1 MAPTEAEEANTLA
14 RAAVEI
20 LPLFGTALQANSSK
34 ETTKEA
40 AAELEKF
47 RQLQNEAENFSQEKR
62 GEDSLLRAME
72 AMRIGALRSKG
83 QQDLTRARAKAVK
96 VATKVA
102 ECFRQTGFSAGLGQA
117 TCALTALQL
126 ARGRPALAVELG
138 SDAANIF
145 RKAGDTLSE
154 AVASGLVVDAHM
166 AKAASLGVGKNF
178 RQSHQL
184 KMTAAEAQEDLSRA
198 RGKHFGDAV
207 RAAEG
212 TLDLLTQTNQKR
224 KKADLL
230 CQVSAMHI
238 GAGTLEDAKECA
250 MTARDLYHDLQ
261 DPAGEKAALLVEMD
275 AHIADKDGFE
285 ALDVAKEVTKVFRK
299 AKDKRGEAEG
309 MLLQMR
315 VLGMMQQVE
324 EMTRLAKDA
333 RSLCQSVGDKKMEG
347 QVVSALFNANID
359 KGDTEIALAQAQ
371 EAAEIFRRAGDKSGE
386 ANALHAR
393 GCIELE
399 AFFKKLESDLA
410 HFRKMGCMQQYYKE
424 PDINAYEASLGLV
437 KKAVDLFEAAEDAEG
452 KAMAQQTLNA
462 SDQKAAMMNDPNETK
477 QIWKDG
483 KLVDVVKTWNPNR
496 DAGSGQAPAL
506 ADE

>member
-96 VATKVA
+96 VSV
-102 ECFRQTGFSAGLGQA
+102 
-117 TCALTALQL
+117 
-126 ARGRPALAVELG
+126 
-138 SDAANIF
+138 
-145 RKAGDTLSE
+145 
-154 AVASGLVVDAHM
+154 GLVVDAHM

-347 QVVSALFNANID
+347 QVVSAL
-359 KGDTEIALAQAQ
+359 
-371 EAAEIFRRAGDKSGE
+371 
-386 ANALHAR
+386 
-393 GCIELE
+393 
-399 AFFKKLESDLA
+399 LESDLA